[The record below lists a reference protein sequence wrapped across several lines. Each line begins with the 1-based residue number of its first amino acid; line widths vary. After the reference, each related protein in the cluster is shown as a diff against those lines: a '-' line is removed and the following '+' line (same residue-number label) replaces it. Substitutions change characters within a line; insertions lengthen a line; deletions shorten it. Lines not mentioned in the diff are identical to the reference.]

1 MSDPTP
7 GSEPADREAVVELAR
22 TYCSVVDAG
31 AFGQLREVFLTDA
44 TAELGGSGQHG
55 VDEIIER
62 LEVALGRFESWEHT
76 IGDHEVAIEGD
87 RATARCELRAVHVP
101 PPGGDVAT
109 DTVVGFYEDSLVR
122 TAQGWRI
129 AHRRLVVTDRH

>member
-7 GSEPADREAVVELAR
+7 GSEPGDRGAIVGLAR

-31 AFGQLREVFLTDA
+31 AFERLRELFVTDA
-44 TAELGGSGQHG
+44 TAELGGSGQRG
-55 VDEIIER
+55 IDEIIGR
-62 LEVALGRFESWEHT
+62 LEVALGRFESWEHS
-76 IGDHEVAIEGD
+76 IGDHEVTIEGD
-87 RATARCELRAVHVP
+87 RATARCELRAVHVL